1 VSKALEAGATEEEI
15 LEAVQVALL
24 MRGGPAV
31 SYIEELIDEL
41 ESDKGK
47 KP

>member
-31 SYIEELIDEL
+31 SYMEELIDEL
-41 ESDKGK
+41 GSDKGK